1 MWNKIYI
8 KCTHNKLVIIY
19 VIDELI
25 FCVCTTFTD
34 YNLPQ
39 QKVYSLAGHVLALKN
54 NVAAIEQLIKC
65 CRSSG
70 APNAHIISDHV
81 LAHCV
86 KLLLTYS
93 YTEQIPTLKHHID
106 ILIRLIIDT
115 ELRVRFISIY
125 SRIQLNF
132 MICFDSDFCPFDMRS
147 IIFEI

>member
-1 MWNKIYI
+1 MCN
-8 KCTHNKLVIIY
+8 
-19 VIDELI
+19 
-25 FCVCTTFTD
+25 TFTD

-81 LAHCV
+81 LSHCV
-86 KLLLTYS
+86 KLLLTHS
-93 YTEQIPTLKHHID
+93 YPEQIPTLKNHID

-115 ELRVRFISIY
+115 ELRVRFISIISVY
-125 SRIQLNF
+125 RIQLNF
-132 MICFDSDFCPFDMRS
+132 MICFGFDFCSFDMRPV
-147 IIFEI
+147 IFEIWTYDRIDFI

>member
-1 MWNKIYI
+1 M
-8 KCTHNKLVIIY
+8 
-19 VIDELI
+19 
-25 FCVCTTFTD
+25 CVCITFTD

-54 NVAAIEQLIKC
+54 NIAAIEQLIKC

-86 KLLLTYS
+86 KLLLTHS
-93 YTEQIPTLKHHID
+93 YTEQIPTIKHHID

-115 ELRVRFISIY
+115 ELRVRSFSIISIY
-125 SRIQLNF
+125 RMIQLNF
-132 MICFDSDFCPFDMRS
+132 TICFDSDFCPIDMRS
-147 IIFEI
+147 VIYEI